1 MRQRFAFAWSAILG
15 YDIFISYRRTDGS
28 AYAEKLWRDLK
39 SAGLTPFLDRDE
51 TPGGAHL
58 TPTLVRA
65 LRKSRML
72 VVLLTPDVLDS
83 EWVQQEVET
92 FATFTGRAIVPINI
106 DNYIGRHN
114 LGGTRLARLKEYSW
128 IEETREGL
136 ETGVPSQDVLTEIAK
151 GFRKVRVRSISR
163 VITSA
168 VMVALAVAAVTTF
181 IQMRRAQHEAR
192 VALAAQT
199 AAQAELIETQDHAQI
214 DLAASL
220 AFDSLQ
226 RSPSL
231 QAERAIRAGLE
242 SLPIQVASIT
252 VGDASDIGFAR
263 DGTDILALSKDGRK
277 VVLHGQPNTPPREV
291 WSCAAAVPC
300 TVFVRAG
307 VALTAT
313 ARAAGGSTIR
323 LVDIM
328 NGAQRAGFEWDA
340 EPATLLTNETAHVIA
355 AVDAAGRACI
365 WRVEGTPAPVC
376 IDGPAGATW
385 GLNRNGHLLASRLED
400 EDDDDK
406 VVTQVWSVETGAEV
420 LRTGGTLYMSSTG
433 QFAAT
438 TSGNT
443 YVRVYEL
450 PEGTPLPDFHHG
462 ETIGGVLFDPTD
474 RLMATW
480 SYDYQLRLWAFEVER
495 PQVPVAIGQAGRQGA
510 AGLTGF
516 TDDSLGIVTVAGNPS
531 GGSDVLIWRPRVRDR
546 DRSLVPKQLLR
557 HDSGVR
563 AVVAHRDGTTYA
575 TLDDKGVARV
585 WDTRDGNAA
594 SVSYV
599 DSTPPEEPAASCRGG
614 THSTWFGRL
623 WPRSK
628 VVEGG
633 PDPKDAE
640 AVDPCGAFFA
650 VVTKNASVGR
660 DPEILTVY
668 STATRQE
675 VTRIEHAANMNSAA
689 FSGDGRYL
697 VTGGED
703 HLIRVFDLLD
713 NQQVASIEMET
724 EVHSVRFTAD
734 DRYIVA
740 VGTDELLGRIP
751 VVNWRWKPAD
761 LLEAMKARRAR
772 RLSRDEWSRFLG
784 AEPPLVPAAFVV
796 Q

>member
-1 MRQRFAFAWSAILG
+1 MPQRFVFAWSAILG
-15 YDIFISYRRTDGS
+15 YDIFISYRRSDGS

-51 TPGGAHL
+51 TPGGAQL

-92 FATFTGRAIVPINI
+92 FAGFKRRAIVPINI

-114 LGGTRLARLKEYSW
+114 LESTRLARLKDYSW

-136 ETGVPSQDVLTEIAK
+136 ETGVPSRDVLTEIAK

-163 VITSA
+163 AITA
-168 VMVALAVAAVTTF
+168 TVMVALAVAAVTTF
-181 IQMRRAQHEAR
+181 IQMRRAQREAR
-192 VALAAQT
+192 VAVAAQT
-199 AAQAELIETQDHAQI
+199 AAQAELIQTQDHAQI

-231 QAERAIRAGLE
+231 QAERAMRAGLE
-242 SLPIQVASIT
+242 SLPIQLASIT
-252 VGDASDIGFAR
+252 VGNASDIAFAP
-263 DGTDILALSKDGRK
+263 DGTSILALSEDGRK
-277 VVLHGQPNTPPREV
+277 VALHGQSGTPPREL
-291 WSCAAAVPC
+291 WSCARDVPC
-300 TVFVRAG
+300 SVFVRAG

-313 ARAAGGSTIR
+313 ARAGGSSTIR
-323 LVDIM
+323 LIDIM
-328 NGAQRAGFEWDA
+328 TGAQRAEFEWDA
-340 EPATLLTNETAHVIA
+340 EPATLLTNELAHVIA
-355 AVDAAGRACI
+355 AINAAGHACM
-365 WRVEGTPAPVC
+365 WKAEGTSPPTC
-376 IDGPAGATW
+376 IDGPAGASW
-385 GLNRNGHLLASRLED
+385 SLSHNGQLLASRLED
-400 EDDDDK
+400 EDDDEK
-406 VVTQVWSVETGAEV
+406 VLRQVWNTESGKEV
-420 LRTGGTLYMSSTG
+420 LRTGGSLSMSSTG

-443 YVRVYEL
+443 YVRVYKL
-450 PEGTPLPDFHHG
+450 PERDPLPDFHHG
-462 ETIGGVLFDPTD
+462 DTIGGVAFDPTD

-495 PQVPVAIGQAGRQGA
+495 PHVPVAIGQAGRHR
-510 AGLTGF
+510 GLTGF
-516 TDDSLGIVTVAGNPS
+516 TNDSLGIVTVASNPA

-546 DRSLVPKQLLR
+546 DRSLVQKQLLR
-557 HDSGVR
+557 HDSDVR
-563 AVVAHRDGTTYA
+563 AVVSHRDGTTYA
-575 TLDDKGVARV
+575 TLDDKGVARL

-599 DSTPPEEPAASCRGG
+599 DSEPPEEPAVTSCRGG
-614 THSTWFGRL
+614 PASTWFSRL
-623 WPRSK
+623 WSAK

-633 PDPKDAE
+633 ADPKDAR

-650 VVTKNASVGR
+650 VVTKRASMGR
-660 DPEILTVY
+660 DPEVLTVY
-668 STATRQE
+668 SASTRQE
-675 VTRIEHAANMNSAA
+675 VTRIDHAANMNSAA
-689 FSGDGRYL
+689 FSSDGRYL

-703 HLIRVFDLLD
+703 HLIRVFDLLA

-724 EVHSVRFTAD
+724 EVRSARFTPD

-751 VVNWRWKPAD
+751 VVTWRWKPAD
-761 LLEAMKARRAR
+761 LLEAMTARGTR
-772 RLSRDEWSRFLG
+772 RMSRDEWSRFLG
-784 AEPPLVPAAFVV
+784 AEPPLVPTALVV

>member
-1 MRQRFAFAWSAILG
+1 MKQLGFAWSAFLG

-83 EWVQQEVET
+83 EWVQQEVNT
-92 FATFTGRAIVPINI
+92 FAAFKGRAIVPINI

-114 LGGTRLARLKEYSW
+114 LEGTRLARLKEYSW

-136 ETGVPSQDVLTEIAK
+136 ATGVPSRDVLTEIAK

-163 VITSA
+163 VITA
-168 VMVALAVAAVTTF
+168 TVMVALAVAAVTTF
-181 IQMRRAQHEAR
+181 IQMRRAQQEAR

-199 AAQAELIETQDHAQI
+199 AAQAELIQTRDHSQI

-220 AFDSLQ
+220 AFDSLL

-231 QAERAIRAGLE
+231 QAERVMRAGLE
-242 SLPIQVASIT
+242 ALPVLVASFT
-252 VGDASDIGFAR
+252 VGDASAIAFAP
-263 DGTDILALSKDGRK
+263 DGTGILALGKDGRT
-277 VVLHGQPNTPPREV
+277 VARHDQSGTPPREV
-291 WSCAAAVPC
+291 WSCPPAVPC

-307 VALTAT
+307 VALTAA
-313 ARAAGGSTIR
+313 ARAAGGATLR
-323 LVDIM
+323 LVDIV
-328 NGAQRAGFEWDA
+328 NGAQRKAFEWDA
-340 EPATLLTNETAHVIA
+340 EPATLLTNETAQVVA
-355 AVDAAGRACI
+355 AIDAAGRACL
-365 WRVEGTPAPVC
+365 WKVEGTPPPVC
-376 IDGPAGATW
+376 VDGPAGARW
-385 GLNRNGHLLASRLED
+385 DLNRNGHLLASRRDYED
-400 EDDDDK
+400 AENEVK
-406 VVTQVWSVETGAEV
+406 QVWSTQTGAPF
-420 LRTGGTLYMSSTG
+420 LSTGGTLYLSSTG

-438 TSGNT
+438 TSGDT
-443 YVRVYEL
+443 YVQVYKL
-450 PEGTPLPDFHHG
+450 PEATPLPDFHHG
-462 ETIGGVLFDPTD
+462 DTIGGLAFDPTD

-495 PQVPVAIGQAGRQGA
+495 PHVPVSLGQAGRHQ
-510 AGLTGF
+510 GLTGF
-516 TDDSLGIVTVAGNPS
+516 TNDSLGIVTVASNPAGGN
-531 GGSDVLIWRPRVRDR
+531 DVLIWRLQVRDR

-557 HDSGVR
+557 HNSEVR
-563 AVVAHRDGTTYA
+563 AVVAHPDGTTYA
-575 TLDDKGVARV
+575 TLDDKGVVRV

-599 DSTPPEEPAASCRGG
+599 DSAPPQEAADAPCRGG
-614 THSTWFGRL
+614 PRSTWFSRW
-623 WPRSK
+623 WPRPTIA
-628 VVEGG
+628 EGG
-633 PDPKDAE
+633 PDQKDVE

-650 VVTKNASVGR
+650 VVTKNASMGR
-660 DPEILTVY
+660 EPEVLTVF
-668 STATRQE
+668 STATRQA
-675 VTRIEHAANMNSAA
+675 VTNIEHAMNMNSAA
-689 FSGDGRYL
+689 FSSDGRYL

-703 HLIRVFDLLD
+703 HLIRVFDLLN
-713 NQQVASIEMET
+713 NQQAAAIEMET
-724 EVHSVRFTAD
+724 AVDTVRFTPD

-751 VVNWRWKPAD
+751 VVSWRWQSAD
-761 LLEAMKARRAR
+761 LLEAMTTRATRRM
-772 RLSRDEWSRFLG
+772 SRVEWSRFLG
-784 AEPPLVPAAFVV
+784 AAQPLVPAALVS

>member
-92 FATFTGRAIVPINI
+92 FARFKGRAIVPINI

-114 LGGTRLARLKEYSW
+114 LEGTRLAQLKEYSW
-128 IEETREGL
+128 IEETRGGL

-163 VITSA
+163 VITST
-168 VMVALAVAAVTTF
+168 VMVALAAAAVTTF
-181 IQMRRAQHEAR
+181 IQMRRAQREAR

-199 AAQAELIETQDHAQI
+199 AAQAELIQTQDHAQI

-231 QAERAIRAGLE
+231 QAERAMRAALE
-242 SLPIQVASIT
+242 SLPIKVASLA
-252 VGDASDIGFAR
+252 VGDASDIAFAP
-263 DGTDILALSKDGRK
+263 DETAILALSKDRRK
-277 VVLHGQPNTPPREV
+277 VALHGQSGTPPREL
-291 WSCAAAVPC
+291 WSCAPAVPC
-300 TVFVRAG
+300 TVLVRAG

-313 ARAAGGSTIR
+313 ARAAGRSTIR
-323 LVDIM
+323 LVDLM

-340 EPATLLTNETAHVIA
+340 EPATLLINETAQVIA
-355 AVDAAGRACI
+355 AVDATGHACI
-365 WRVEGTPAPVC
+365 WKVEGTLPPVC
-376 IDGPAGATW
+376 VDGPPGATW
-385 GLNRNGHLLASRLED
+385 DLNRNGHLLASRLED
-400 EDDDDK
+400 EDDD
-406 VVTQVWSVETGAEV
+406 VLRQVWSAETGAQV
-420 LRTGGTLYMSSTG
+420 LRTGGMLYMSSTG

-443 YVRVYEL
+443 YVQVYKLPDATSL
-450 PEGTPLPDFHHG
+450 PEFHHG
-462 ETIGGVLFDPTD
+462 DTIGGVAFDPTD

-480 SYDYQLRLWAFEVER
+480 SNDYQLRLWAFEVER
-495 PQVPVAIGQAGRQGA
+495 PHVAVALGQAGRHRR
-510 AGLTGF
+510 LTGF
-516 TDDSLGIVTVAGNPS
+516 TNDGLGIVTVASNPAS
-531 GGSDVLIWRPRVRDR
+531 GSDVLIWRPRVRDR

-557 HDSGVR
+557 HDSDVR
-563 AVVAHRDGTTYA
+563 VVVPDRDGSTYA

-599 DSTPPEEPAASCRGG
+599 DSAPPEESAAASCRGG
-614 THSTWFGRL
+614 PRSTWFSRL
-623 WPRSK
+623 WPRAK
-628 VVEGG
+628 VVEGA
-633 PDPKDAE
+633 PDPKDAR

-650 VVTKNASVGR
+650 VVTKGASMGR
-660 DPEILTVY
+660 DPEVLTVY

-675 VTRIEHAANMNSAA
+675 VTRVEHAANMNSAA

-724 EVHSVRFTAD
+724 EVHSVRFTPD
-734 DRYIVA
+734 DRYIAA
-740 VGTDELLGRIP
+740 VGTDEMLGRIP
-751 VVNWRWKPAD
+751 VVNWRWTPAD
-761 LLEAMKARRAR
+761 LLAAMTGRGARRM
-772 RLSRDEWSRFLG
+772 SRGEWSRFLG
-784 AEPPLVPAAFVV
+784 AEPPLAPEALVV